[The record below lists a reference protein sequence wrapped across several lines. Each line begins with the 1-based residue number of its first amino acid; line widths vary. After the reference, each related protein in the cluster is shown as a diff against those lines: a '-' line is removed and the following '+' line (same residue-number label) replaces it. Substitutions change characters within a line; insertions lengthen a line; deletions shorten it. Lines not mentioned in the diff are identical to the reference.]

1 VNPTRAPFTREAW
14 IVLLITGV
22 AAFLTPFMVSAITV
36 ALPDLAHRLGLG
48 AAWLSWIPG
57 AYLIATTVLLLP
69 AGRFADQV
77 GRKRVYLAGM
87 ALYTLAS
94 TLCALAPD
102 RWFLLVGRILQGVGA
117 ALLFATSLAILVSS
131 IPPSRRGEVLGIN
144 VAATYAGLTAGPF
157 IGGLLTSTWGWR
169 GVFWFNVPLGIVL
182 IWLTARFL
190 PADRSSAG
198 RLDPP
203 SILLYTLSLLGISIG
218 LFRLPHWESIVLLLP
233 GGALL
238 HRFWRRN
245 RTVPNPLID
254 LIPFRLQ
261 PGLKFANLATLIHYS
276 ATYAVAFL
284 MSLYLHHLHRLS
296 PTAIGTI
303 LVTQPLMMALFS
315 PLTGRLSDRQ
325 NPRVIATLGM
335 AMTTLGLLA
344 FSFLTA
350 ATPRSWIIAVLL
362 WQGLGYA
369 LFSSPNTLSVMSA
382 AGPAASGFASSFLA
396 TMRIAGQMVSMGIS
410 AVVFARMIGPRA
422 IASHPQL
429 LLAAVRLCFAIC
441 TALGVLGVAAS
452 LAGRIHARS
461 GAAGD

>member
-1 VNPTRAPFTREAW
+1 MDPTRTAFSREAW

-36 ALPDLAHRLGLG
+36 ALPDLARGLGLG
-48 AAWLSWIPG
+48 AVWLSWIPG
-57 AYLIATTVLLLP
+57 VYLIATTVLLLP
-69 AGRFADQV
+69 AGRLADQI
-77 GRKRVYLAGM
+77 GRKRVYLVGM

-94 TLCALAPD
+94 ALCALAPD

-131 IPPSRRGEVLGIN
+131 IPAQRRGEVLGIN

-157 IGGLLTSTWGWR
+157 LGGLLTSTWGWR
-169 GVFWFNVPLGIVL
+169 GVFWFNVPLGFALV
-182 IWLTARFL
+182 WLTARFL
-190 PADRSSAG
+190 PADRPVAG
-198 RLDPP
+198 RVDPP
-203 SILLYTLSLLGISIG
+203 SVLLYSLSLLGISIG
-218 LFRLPHWESIVLLLP
+218 LFRLPRRESIGLLIPGLLLLI
-233 GGALL
+233 G
-238 HRFWRRN
+238 FWRRN
-245 RTVPNPLID
+245 RAVPTPLID
-254 LIPFRLQ
+254 RVPFRLQ

-284 MSLYLHHLHRLS
+284 LSLYLHHLHGLS
-296 PTAIGTI
+296 PTAVGTI

-315 PLTGRLSDRQ
+315 PLAGRLSDRR

-344 FSFLTA
+344 FSFLATT
-350 ATPRSWIIAVLL
+350 TPRPWIVVILL
-362 WQGLGYA
+362 WLGLGYA

-410 AVVFARMIGPRA
+410 AVVFARLIGSRA
-422 IASHPQL
+422 IAGHPQL
-429 LLAAVRLCFAIC
+429 LLASIRLCFAIC
-441 TALGVLGVAAS
+441 TVLGVLGVAAS
-452 LAGRIHARS
+452 LAGRIHTRT
-461 GAAGD
+461 GAVEG

>member
-1 VNPTRAPFTREAW
+1 MDPTRTAFSREAW

-36 ALPDLAHRLGLG
+36 ALPDLARGLGLG

-69 AGRFADQV
+69 AGRLADQI
-77 GRKRVYLAGM
+77 GRKRVYLVGM
-87 ALYTLAS
+87 TLYTLAS
-94 TLCALAPD
+94 TLCALAPE
-102 RWFLLVGRILQGVGA
+102 RWSLLAGRILQGVGA
-117 ALLFATSLAILVSS
+117 ALLFATSLAILISS
-131 IPPSRRGEVLGIN
+131 VPAPRRGEVLGIN

-169 GVFWFNVPLGIVL
+169 GVFWFNVPLGFALV
-182 IWLTARFL
+182 WLTARFL
-190 PADRSSAG
+190 PADRPAAG
-198 RLDPP
+198 RVDPP
-203 SILLYTLSLLGISIG
+203 SVLLYSLSLLGISIG
-218 LFRLPHWESIVLLLP
+218 LFRLPRWESIVLLFP
-233 GGALL
+233 GLVLL
-238 HRFWRRN
+238 IWFWRRN
-245 RTVPNPLID
+245 QGVPVPLID
-254 LIPFRLQ
+254 LVPFRLQ

-284 MSLYLHHLHRLS
+284 LSLYLHHLHRLS

-315 PLTGRLSDRQ
+315 PLAGRLSDRR

-344 FSFLTA
+344 LSFLTA
-350 ATPRSWIIAVLL
+350 TTPRPWIVVILL
-362 WQGLGYA
+362 WLGLGYA

-382 AGPAASGFASSFLA
+382 AGPTASGFASSFLA

-410 AVVFARMIGPRA
+410 AVVFARLIGSRA
-422 IASHPQL
+422 ITGHPQL
-429 LLAAVRLCFAIC
+429 LLASIRLCFAIC
-441 TALGVLGVAAS
+441 MVLGVLGVAAS
-452 LAGRIHARS
+452 LAGRIRS
-461 GAAGD
+461 RVEAAEG